1 MKKTKVFSSVT
12 VEDRTMLFEMPG
24 YAFQYEGIDLVYA
37 RDIKHVAAAAA
48 GVKPAV
54 SFGGWVAIEPI
65 TGKSITK
72 TIQHA
77 YKTRA
82 AALLGVAEIF
92 KQYGYAG
99 ICEKIFLITAKYA
112 VEEQEQGPIQR
123 YRIGEYCNL
132 GVYQ

>member
-1 MKKTKVFSSVT
+1 MKKTKVFSSAT
-12 VEDRTMLFEMPG
+12 VGDQSMLFEVTG
-24 YAFQYEGIDLVYA
+24 YAFQYEGLDLVYT
-37 RDIKHVAAAAA
+37 RNLKNVAP
-48 GVKPAV
+48 GVRPVV

-72 TIQHA
+72 TIQIE

-92 KQYGYAG
+92 KQCGYAG

-112 VEEQEQGPIQR
+112 MEEQDQGPIQR
-123 YRIGEYCNL
+123 YRIGEYENM
-132 GVYQ
+132 GVY

>member
-24 YAFQYEGIDLVYA
+24 YAFQYEGLDLVYT
-37 RDIKHVAAAAA
+37 RNLKNVAP
-48 GVKPAV
+48 GVRPVV

-72 TIQHA
+72 TIQIE

-92 KQYGYAG
+92 KQHGYAD
-99 ICEKIFLITAKYA
+99 ICEKIFLITAQRA
-112 VEEQEQGPIQR
+112 LEEQKNGPIQR
-123 YRIGEYCNL
+123 FHIGEYEDM
-132 GVYQ
+132 GVY

>member
-12 VEDRTMLFEMPG
+12 VEDRTMLFEVPG

-37 RDIKHVAAAAA
+37 RNIKHAAPGARP
-48 GVKPAV
+48 VV
-54 SFGGWVAIEPI
+54 SFGGWVVIEPI

-72 TIQHA
+72 TVEHE
-77 YKTRA
+77 YKTRS
-82 AALLGVAEIF
+82 AALVGVAEIF
-92 KQYGYAG
+92 KRYGYAG

-112 VEEQEQGPIQR
+112 MEEQERGPLQR
-123 YRIGEYCNL
+123 YRIGEYYNA

>member
-12 VEDRTMLFEMPG
+12 VEDRTTLFEVPG

-37 RDIKHVAAAAA
+37 REINAVAA
-48 GVKPAV
+48 GVKPVV
-54 SFGGWVAIEPI
+54 SFGGWVAVEPI

-72 TIQHA
+72 TIQPT

-112 VEEQEQGPIQR
+112 IEEQEQGPIQR

-132 GVYQ
+132 GACQ